1 MAYYNTRAEVSAWRP
16 VHEFCKMT
24 TVAIVGAG
32 DIGGS
37 TAQALASC
45 DRVRR
50 VWLIDAAADA
60 AVGKALDLQQAGAV
74 ACVHTRLA
82 GTDDESRLV
91 GCTVCVVADRFG
103 VHAGEWQGEEGLSML
118 MRIAPSLGDAPIVF
132 AGASQVDL
140 LSRAADETRIP
151 RERLIGSSTEALASA
166 ITAIVAMEAGCSPRE
181 VMLTVLGTPP
191 DGFVVPWSEAS
202 IGGYALQ
209 RVLSQV
215 QIVRVET
222 RAALLWPPGP
232 CTLGAAAARVTGA
245 ILSNSRRSFSVLTQ
259 LEGEFG
265 VRHRAGALPARLA
278 AHGIVQ
284 TRVPELS
291 TREHVQL
298 QTALGA

>member
-16 VHEFCKMT
+16 VPGFCKMT

-82 GTDDESRLV
+82 GTDDETRLV

-222 RAALLWPPGP
+222 RAAPP
-232 CTLGAAAARVTGA
+232 LAARPLHA
-245 ILSNSRRSFSVLTQ
+245 RRRRRTRYWRHSVE
-259 LEGEFG
+259 LEAVFQRSDAARRRIRGKAPG
-265 VRHRAGALPARLA
+265 RRPPRPAGRPRYRADAR
-278 AHGIVQ
+278 
-284 TRVPELS
+284 S
-291 TREHVQL
+291 
-298 QTALGA
+298 